1 MTAWGKIAFDPNI
14 TTKIKANVTDSVTF
28 FKMEADIMLK
38 NRKISYKVYLALL
51 PLVLLLSLFFAG
63 VFSYEDT
70 DLFNIPDKLVM
81 LSKHFWEFKRYFNKY
96 TLQCLGWGICI
107 WVFLCYYIMDKMR
120 NWQSHIAYGSEDW
133 GDAEDITKRRASKD
147 ESLNR
152 IISKNLKIDTQGDGK
167 ASNNNM
173 VVVAS
178 SGKFKTTS
186 VVVPNLLAGGANK
199 IVLDVK
205 GELMKK
211 YGLYLI
217 EKGYTVR
224 CLNLKYPEQS
234 DRYNPFAYIET
245 EEDIIKLIA
254 NIQKSLTPP
263 DAMKGDPFWDDGVA
277 LYLQSVFYYEWW
289 YAKKEGRVG
298 TFNNVL
304 KLVNLEAQ
312 KDLSK
317 PVEKG
322 KQPVTMLQTKMD
334 ELAEED
340 GSDNPAVRDYRKLK
354 DGAAETVRS
363 IIIIANAKLKLCE
376 TKALKRIFEE
386 DDMHINEFATG
397 VGGTLKKNTKN
408 KLIIFLCVDDSDT
421 SYNFVCS
428 MLYSQSL
435 TILMRMADNDF
446 DGSLP
451 IALELWLDEFYAGAR
466 PADCAQLMGVI
477 RSRNISMIPILQS
490 ISQLKDLYQGEKAEI
505 IHDNVPIFWFGGCG
519 QGAIETQKAISELLG
534 KSTVDIASDGSNG
547 NNRSNNYQKT
557 GRELMTPAEVKNM
570 DKHNCVVFL
579 EDERPI
585 FDRKSLPWENNP
597 LYDHAMQLNKKSGVN
612 GYVVEPKSMIDPHT
626 GEYVTIKN
634 STNIEETTKLPAG
647 AKTIDIYSDEFLHMN
662 FNKKEPSDGEV
673 SEEIKKLYA
682 INKSV
687 EQKSKKRKDTTKQN
701 INENVTESVTLNPD
715 TNDVMD
721 KMDDITNDMTGIP
734 ETIEDGIIN
743 CFSNM
748 NESQRELIQTAIENG
763 MPDMLIRRMFTMNYE
778 KMKQLFDSYFAV

>member
-1 MTAWGKIAFDPNI
+1 
-14 TTKIKANVTDSVTF
+14 
-28 FKMEADIMLK
+28 MLK
-38 NRKISYKVYLALL
+38 NRKISYKVYLVLL
-51 PLVLLLSLFFAG
+51 PVVLLISLFFAG
-63 VFSYEDT
+63 VFSYEDIN
-70 DLFNIPDKLVM
+70 LLNIPDKLVM
-81 LSKHFWEFKRYFNKY
+81 LSKHFWEVKRYFNKY

-211 YGLYLI
+211 YGLYLM

-224 CLNLKYPEQS
+224 CLNLKYPQLS

-277 LYLQSVFYYEWW
+277 LYLQSVFYYEWY
-289 YAKKEGRVG
+289 YAKKEGRTG

-317 PVEKG
+317 SVEKG

-334 ELAEED
+334 ELADED
-340 GSDNPAVRDYRKLK
+340 SPDNPAVRDYRKLK

-363 IIIIANAKLKLCE
+363 IIIITNAKLKLCE

-386 DDMHINEFATG
+386 DDMHLKEFATG
-397 VGGTLKKNTKN
+397 VGGTLEKPNKN

-428 MLYSQSL
+428 MLYSQAL

-451 IALELWLDEFYAGAR
+451 TALELWLDEFYAGAR

-477 RSRNISMIPILQS
+477 RSRNISMILFLQS

-505 IHDNVPIFWFGGCG
+505 IHDNAPIFWFGGCG

-534 KSTVDIASDGSNG
+534 KSTVDIASDGNNG

-579 EDERPI
+579 EDERPV

-597 LYDHAMQLNKKSGVN
+597 LYDHAMQLNKESGVS

-626 GEYVTIKN
+626 GEYITIKN
-634 STNIEETTKLPAG
+634 PINIEETTKLPTG

-662 FNKKEPSDGEV
+662 FNKKEPSDGAV

-721 KMDDITNDMTGIP
+721 KMDITNNMTDIP
-734 ETIEDGIIN
+734 ETIEDGIITY
-743 CFSNM
+743 FSNM
-748 NESQRELIQTAIENG
+748 NETQRELIQTAIENG
-763 MPDMLIRRMFTMNYE
+763 MPDMLIRRMFIMNYE
-778 KMKQLFDSYFAV
+778 KMKQFYDSYFAA

>member
-1 MTAWGKIAFDPNI
+1 
-14 TTKIKANVTDSVTF
+14 
-28 FKMEADIMLK
+28 MLK

-51 PLVLLLSLFFAG
+51 PIVLLFSLFFAG

-70 DLFNIPDKLVM
+70 NLLNIPDKLVI

-152 IISKNLKIDTQGDGK
+152 IISKNLRIDTQGDGK

-186 VVVPNLLAGGANK
+186 VVVPNLLEGGANK
-199 IVLDVK
+199 VILDVK
-205 GELMKK
+205 GEIMKK

-217 EKGYTVR
+217 EKGFTVR
-224 CLNLKYPEQS
+224 CLNLKYPQLS
-234 DRYNPFAYIET
+234 DRYNPCEYLET

-254 NIQKSLTPP
+254 NIHKSLDKP
-263 DAMKGDPFWDDGVA
+263 DAMKGDQFWDDGVDF
-277 LYLQSVFYYEWW
+277 YLQSIFYYEW
-289 YAKKEGRVG
+289 YQSKKDNRKAL
-298 TFNNVL
+298 FNNVL
-304 KLVNLEAQ
+304 SLVNDEA
-312 KDLSK
+312 KIDETI

-322 KQPVTMLQTKMD
+322 QKPITELQKKMD
-334 ELAEED
+334 ALAKED
-340 GSDNPAVRDYRKLK
+340 SPDNPAVRDYRKLK
-354 DGAAETVRS
+354 NGATETVRS
-363 IIIIANAKLKLCE
+363 ILIITNAKLKLCQ

-386 DDMHINEFATG
+386 DDMNIKEFATG
-397 VGGTLKKNTKN
+397 VGGTLEKPTKN
-408 KLIIFLCVDDSDT
+408 KLIIFLCVDDSDQ

-428 MLYSQSL
+428 MLYSQAS

-446 DGSLP
+446 DGKLP
-451 IALELWLDEFYAGAR
+451 IPLEMWLDEFYAGAR

-490 ISQLKDLYQGEKAEI
+490 VSQLKDLYQGDKAEI

-534 KSTVDIASDGSNG
+534 KSTVDISSDGYNG

-579 EDERPI
+579 EDERPV

-597 LYDHAMQLNKKSGVN
+597 LYDHAMQLNKESGVS

-626 GEYVTIKN
+626 GDYVTINN
-634 STNIEETTKLPAG
+634 SKNIEETTQLPEA
-647 AKTIDIYSDEFLHMN
+647 AKTIDLYSDEFLHMN
-662 FNKKEPSDGEV
+662 FNKKEPSDEDV

-687 EQKSKKRKDTTKQN
+687 EQKSKKRKAKAKQN
-701 INENVTESVTLNPD
+701 MNENVTDSVTFGSNTSD
-715 TNDVMD
+715 MID
-721 KMDDITNDMTGIP
+721 KMDIKNTMADVP
-734 ETIEDGIIN
+734 KTIEDGIITY
-743 CFSNM
+743 FSNM
-748 NESQRELIQTAIENG
+748 DENQRELIQTAIENG
-763 MPDMLIRRMFTMNYE
+763 MPDMLIRRMFIMDYE
-778 KMKQLFDSYFAV
+778 KMKQFYDSYFAA

>member
-1 MTAWGKIAFDPNI
+1 
-14 TTKIKANVTDSVTF
+14 
-28 FKMEADIMLK
+28 MLK

-51 PLVLLLSLFFAG
+51 PVVLLISLFFAG

-70 DLFNIPDKLVM
+70 NLLNIPDKLVM
-81 LSKHFWEFKRYFNKY
+81 LSKHFWEVKRYFNKY

-133 GDAEDITKRRASKD
+133 GDAKDITKRRASKD

-263 DAMKGDPFWDDGVA
+263 DAMKGEPFWEEGVA

-304 KLVNLEAQ
+304 KLVNLESQ
-312 KDLSK
+312 KDPSK
-317 PVEKG
+317 PVAKGEK
-322 KQPVTMLQTKMD
+322 PVTMLQTKMD
-334 ELAEED
+334 ELAAED
-340 GSDNPAVRDYRKLK
+340 SPDNPAVRDYRKLK

-363 IIIIANAKLKLCE
+363 IIIITNAKLKLCE

-386 DDMHINEFATG
+386 DDMRIKEFATG
-397 VGGTLKKNTKN
+397 VDGTFEKPTKN

-428 MLYSQSL
+428 MLYSQAL

-451 IALELWLDEFYAGAR
+451 TALELWLDEFYAGAR

-490 ISQLKDLYQGEKAEI
+490 VSQLKDLYQGEKAEI

-579 EDERPI
+579 EDERPV

-597 LYDHAMQLNKKSGVN
+597 LYDHAMQLNKESGVG

-634 STNIEETTKLPAG
+634 PINIEETTKLPTG

-662 FNKKEPSDGEV
+662 FNKKEPSDGAV

-721 KMDDITNDMTGIP
+721 KMDITNNMTDIP
-734 ETIEDGIIN
+734 ETIEDGIITY
-743 CFSNM
+743 FSNM
-748 NESQRELIQTAIENG
+748 NETQRELIQTAIENG
-763 MPDMLIRRMFTMNYE
+763 MPDMLIRRMFIMNYE
-778 KMKQLFDSYFAV
+778 KMKQFYNSYFAA

>member
-1 MTAWGKIAFDPNI
+1 
-14 TTKIKANVTDSVTF
+14 
-28 FKMEADIMLK
+28 MLK

-51 PLVLLLSLFFAG
+51 PIVLLFSLFFAG

-70 DLFNIPDKLVM
+70 NLLNIPDKLVI

-133 GDAEDITKRRASKD
+133 GDAKDVTKRRASKD

-173 VVVAS
+173 VVIAS

-211 YGLYLI
+211 YGLYLM

-224 CLNLKYPEQS
+224 CLNLKYPQLS

-277 LYLQSVFYYEWW
+277 LYLQSVFYYEWY
-289 YAKKEGRVG
+289 YAKKEGRAG

-334 ELAEED
+334 ELADED
-340 GSDNPAVRDYRKLK
+340 SPDNPAVRDYRKLK

-363 IIIIANAKLKLCE
+363 IIIITNAKLKLCE

-386 DDMHINEFATG
+386 DDMHLKEFATG
-397 VGGTLKKNTKN
+397 VGGTLEKPNKN

-428 MLYSQSL
+428 MLYSQAL

-451 IALELWLDEFYAGAR
+451 TALELWLDEFYAGAR
-466 PADCAQLMGVI
+466 PADCAQLIGVI

-490 ISQLKDLYQGEKAEI
+490 TSQLKDLYQGEKAEI
-505 IHDNVPIFWFGGCG
+505 IHDNVPIFYFGGCG

-534 KSTVDIASDGSNG
+534 KSTVDIASDGNNG

-557 GRELMTPAEVKNM
+557 GRELMTPAEVKKM
-570 DKHNCVVFL
+570 DKHNCIIFL
-579 EDERPI
+579 EDEQPI
-585 FDRKSLPWENNP
+585 LDRKALPWEDNP
-597 LYDHAMQLNKKSGVN
+597 LFDHAMQLNKESGVN
-612 GYVVEPKSMIDPHT
+612 GYVVKPKSMIDPHT
-626 GEYVTIKN
+626 GDYVTINN
-634 STNIEETTKLPAG
+634 STNIEETTKLPDA

-662 FNKKEPSDGEV
+662 FETKDVSDQDV
-673 SEEIKKLYA
+673 SEEIKRLYA
-682 INKSV
+682 INESV
-687 EQKSKKRKDTTKQN
+687 KSKAEKRQTRKDS
-701 INENVTESVTLNPD
+701 INKNVTESVTSENSN
-715 TNDVMD
+715 TD
-721 KMDDITNDMTGIP
+721 KMDKIDNKDTSNDIPDS
-734 ETIEDGIIN
+734 IEDGIIQY
-743 CFSNM
+743 FSHM
-748 NESQRELIQTAIENG
+748 NENQRELIQAAIENG
-763 MPDMLIRRMFTMNYE
+763 MPDMFIRRMFRMNYE
-778 KMKQLFDSYFAV
+778 KMKQYYDSYFVE